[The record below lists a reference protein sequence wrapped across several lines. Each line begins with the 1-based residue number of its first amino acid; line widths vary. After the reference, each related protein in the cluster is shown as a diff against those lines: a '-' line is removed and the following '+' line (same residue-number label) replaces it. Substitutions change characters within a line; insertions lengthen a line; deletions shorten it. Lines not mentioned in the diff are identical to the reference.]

1 MESDEKKSL
10 FLCFK
15 VEWQWLCFKVE
26 WQWKRHSI
34 LYILKVD
41 YIN

>member
-10 FLCFK
+10 FLY
-15 VEWQWLCFKVE
+15 FKVE

>member
-1 MESDEKKSL
+1 MEYDAKKFL
-10 FLCFK
+10 FLY
-15 VEWQWLCFKVE
+15 FKVE
-26 WQWKRHSI
+26 WQWKKHGI